1 MYNQEIM
8 HQESALYN
16 PTEKLYFSGLI
27 LYILLHLQYETQWD
41 YGSGIS
47 WAMKMIIF
55 FLLFMQ
61 SILSFPH
68 YKQPIEKTVYILSL
82 VITCVVGVN
91 AGSRTGENYLYDL
104 SIVFM
109 LVFGAIN
116 IDFRKIVKIYLIVGG
131 IYCTVTVFAS
141 FMGIIPNLKD
151 VDTRDPEEA
160 IGIVEYGNRMSLG
173 YGWSTNMANH
183 VFFILLAYFYWVH
196 RWLKKKEMLLFLIIT
211 IGVFNY
217 TNSRLSTLCVLM
229 MLVVTMLYK
238 NKIGKKLL
246 INKYAGIFLIFC
258 IPLFA
263 YISYYVTDAFNERD
277 LKWMMID
284 VLLSGRLSLGKE
296 AFETA
301 GIPLWGQF
309 YEMFGSVR
317 DYGAAYN
324 YLDNSYVQLLVI
336 NGLIYTGLL
345 VIAYMYIMKEAYRR
359 RDFLLMY
366 SIFFAGVSGL
376 IAQHFIEMYMN
387 PFLIALFAKHTRID
401 GNA

>member
-1 MYNQEIM
+1 
-8 HQESALYN
+8 
-16 PTEKLYFSGLI
+16 
-27 LYILLHLQYETQWD
+27 
-41 YGSGIS
+41 
-47 WAMKMIIF
+47 
-55 FLLFMQ
+55 
-61 SILSFPH
+61 
-68 YKQPIEKTVYILSL
+68 
-82 VITCVVGVN
+82 
-91 AGSRTGENYLYDL
+91 
-104 SIVFM
+104 
-109 LVFGAIN
+109 
-116 IDFRKIVKIYLIVGG
+116 
-131 IYCTVTVFAS
+131 
-141 FMGIIPNLKD
+141 
-151 VDTRDPEEA
+151 
-160 IGIVEYGNRMSLG
+160 
-173 YGWSTNMANH
+173 
-183 VFFILLAYFYWVH
+183 
-196 RWLKKKEMLLFLIIT
+196 
-211 IGVFNY
+211 
-217 TNSRLSTLCVLM
+217 
-229 MLVVTMLYK
+229 
-238 NKIGKKLL
+238 
-246 INKYAGIFLIFC
+246 
-258 IPLFA
+258 
-263 YISYYVTDAFNERD
+263 
-277 LKWMMID
+277 MID